1 MLGEGFRMHY
11 RIMLVTLLLSLS
23 TIGSSCVNEGV
34 LVSVNL
40 DPIIGRYKLGTST
53 TFAGTIVVKLDS
65 LISNEYK
72 NKIKQARIYD
82 LRVKVEGEYAGTIA
96 GLAGVQVGAGNMKQ
110 IVRFPKTGVA
120 NWSTFYTS
128 QSLLGNSPYLSPQSE
143 GISELLTA
151 LTSNPPPVIYV
162 SAIGT
167 LSVAPVPDNL
177 YVTVEVYIQGDAEL
191 N

>member
-1 MLGEGFRMHY
+1 MNY
-11 RIMLVTLLLSLS
+11 RVVLAALLLSFS
-23 TIGSSCVNEGV
+23 AIGSSCVNEGV

-53 TFAGTIVVKLDS
+53 TFAGIIVVKLDS

-72 NKIKQARIYD
+72 NKIKQGRIYD

-96 GLAGVQVGAGNMKQ
+96 GLAGIQVGAGAMKQ
-110 IVRFPKTGVA
+110 ILRFPQTGVA
-120 NWSTFYTS
+120 NWSVFYSS
-128 QSLLGNSPYLSPQSE
+128 QSLLRNSPYLSPQSE
-143 GISELLTA
+143 GISELLSA
-151 LTSNPPPVIYV
+151 LTTNPPPVISV
-162 SAIGT
+162 SAVGT

-177 YVTVEVYIQGDAEL
+177 YVTVEVFMQADAEL